1 MPELAMVEV
10 FAWPLLAAGFAWF
23 FLGRRAA
30 LAAAPAAFAL
40 LVAALWFASPPGGG
54 NRAMLARMGEAAL
67 WAVALGIPAF
77 FYARVVAKARR
88 AARERD
94 E

>member
-23 FLGRRAA
+23 FRGKRAAALVFPAA
-30 LAAAPAAFAL
+30 LAL
-40 LVAALWFASPPGGG
+40 MIAALWFGSDPESG

-67 WAVALGIPAF
+67 WAVGLGIPAF

-88 AARERD
+88 AARER
-94 E
+94 ER